1 VATCRSRRLP
11 GAVLLAVAL
20 AAAPARAGAPGLAL
34 PDGIPAAERARLLE
48 LARSASVAANAQAEP
63 FVARREVFEF
73 LLDHPEFATHVTRAL
88 RLARYRIWRDAEGLW
103 LDDGWGAVGRFR
115 VVHAADGTRV
125 MYARG
130 RYQPRILPSIQGQ
143 AVVVL
148 EYATRP
154 AADGRAL
161 ITTSVTGFL
170 KLDSRLLEV
179 LGKLAGPIA
188 RAKAEKE
195 AASLVR
201 VFARV
206 SRAIE
211 EDPAAVYV
219 KVQAREGVPPQD
231 LEAFRR
237 LLELR

>member
-1 VATCRSRRLP
+1 VVTRRSRRLL
-11 GAVLLAVAL
+11 GAGLLAAAL
-20 AAAPARAGAPGLAL
+20 AATPAGAGAPGLAL
-34 PDGIPAAERARLLE
+34 PDGIPPAERARLLG
-48 LARSASVAANAQAEP
+48 LARSASVSARADAEP
-63 FVARREVFEF
+63 FVARRDVFEF

>member
-1 VATCRSRRLP
+1 MATCRSRRLP

-130 RYQPRILPSIQGQ
+130 RYQPRILPSIQEHDAFPEGGEFFRGEQCGSLHGDSLSRNSGQ
-143 AVVVL
+143 RMQR
-148 EYATRP
+148 T
-154 AADGRAL
+154 
-161 ITTSVTGFL
+161 
-170 KLDSRLLEV
+170 LL
-179 LGKLAGPIA
+179 GA
-188 RAKAEKE
+188 
-195 AASLVR
+195 
-201 VFARV
+201 
-206 SRAIE
+206 
-211 EDPAAVYV
+211 
-219 KVQAREGVPPQD
+219 
-231 LEAFRR
+231 
-237 LLELR
+237 